1 VSAARNRLHAQEEW
15 VAEHG
20 GTLEAY
26 VKRYGSI
33 TDEHHYG
40 NGGEAIFAADQAA
53 LDKARED
60 VAAEEAR
67 RVRT

>member
-1 VSAARNRLHAQEEW
+1 MSDARNRLHAQEDW

-20 GTLEAY
+20 GTEEAY

-33 TDEHHYG
+33 ADEHHYG

-53 LDKARED
+53 LDMARAE
-60 VAAEEAR
+60 VEAEEAR
-67 RVRT
+67 RART